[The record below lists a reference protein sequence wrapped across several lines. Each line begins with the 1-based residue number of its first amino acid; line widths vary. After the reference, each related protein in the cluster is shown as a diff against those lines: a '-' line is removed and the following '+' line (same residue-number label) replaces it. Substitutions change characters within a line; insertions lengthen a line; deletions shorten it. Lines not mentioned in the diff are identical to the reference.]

1 MGDKMVKYQRFE
13 SLLDDE
19 MVYIADKKDLKELDD
34 FIKEV
39 TNEYRQDYS
48 EEETKERFDEI
59 EEIAVDRYDD
69 YLYENSLT
77 GAEILNLLNSLY
89 GENIDLKEENQKLR
103 ELLFDPRRITNEV
116 VSND

>member
-1 MGDKMVKYQRFE
+1 MTKYQRFE

-19 MVYIADKKDLKELDD
+19 MVYIADKKNLKQLDD
-34 FIKEV
+34 FIEEV

-77 GAEILNLLNSLY
+77 GNEILELLNNLY
-89 GENIDLKEENQKLR
+89 DENIDLKKENQKLR
-103 ELLFDPRRITNEV
+103 EYKNKIEEENNE
-116 VSND
+116 

>member
-1 MGDKMVKYQRFE
+1 MVKYQRFE

-19 MVYIADKKDLKELDD
+19 MMYIADKKDLKELDD

-39 TNEYRQDYS
+39 TNEYHQDYS
-48 EEETKERFDEI
+48 EDEVKERFDEI

-77 GAEILNLLNSLY
+77 GNEILELLNNLHD
-89 GENIDLKEENQKLR
+89 ENIDLKEENQKLR
-103 ELLFDPRRITNEV
+103 ELLFDPSRITNGV
-116 VSND
+116 VTDD